1 MSVRIENLADDKARS
16 FALSRFSYAENVRP
30 KGIHRRI
37 TRIYGN
43 KIMAGIIRK
52 AMDTGIE

>member
-1 MSVRIENLADDKARS
+1 MPVRIENLADDKARS

-30 KGIHRRI
+30 KGFHRRI

>member
-1 MSVRIENLADDKARS
+1 MPVRIENRDDKARS

>member
-1 MSVRIENLADDKARS
+1 MPVRIENRDDKARS

-30 KGIHRRI
+30 KGFHRRI